1 MPTPYGMEIQ
11 LKSGHLM
18 PLLGLGTWDL
28 HGDACISA
36 VTAALKIGYRHV
48 DTAYYYRNHRDIAEG
63 ISNSR
68 IRREE
73 LFITTKIW
81 RDSLRYEEV
90 HRQFSQC
97 LSELRL
103 DYVDL
108 LLIHH
113 PNPQVPLA
121 ETCRAFDE
129 IVSSGEARSIGVSNF
144 SNELLRDAQQHVQ
157 APISNNQVQ
166 LHAGQQNPLHGY
178 PNNNVSLT
186 AYRPLARG
194 QLTSDVKLLTIGDKY
209 QKTASQVALR
219 WLTQQNIAAIPKAQS
234 TDHLIENSNI
244 FSWVLSDRDFAAIS
258 NGQPQ

>member
-1 MPTPYGMEIQ
+1 
-11 LKSGHLM
+11 M

-28 HGDACISA
+28 HGDNCISA
-36 VTAALKIGYRHV
+36 VTTALKIGYPHI
-48 DTAYYYRNHRDIAEG
+48 DTAYYYQNHKAIAQG

-68 IRREE
+68 IRRED

-90 HRQFSQC
+90 HQQFSKC
-97 LSELRL
+97 LAELSI

-121 ETCRAFDE
+121 ETCRAFDD
-129 IVSSGEARSIGVSNF
+129 IVSSGKARSIGVSNF
-144 SNELLRDAQQHVQ
+144 SNELLWEAQQHLQ
-157 APISNNQVQ
+157 TPISNNQIQ
-166 LHAGQQNPLHGY
+166 LHAGYQNSLQGY
-178 PNNNVSLT
+178 PENNVSLT

-194 QLTSDVKLLTIGDKY
+194 QLSSDVKLLTIGEKY
-209 QKTASQVALR
+209 KKTASQVALR

-244 FSWVLSDRDFAAIS
+244 FSWILSDRDFDAIS

>member
-1 MPTPYGMEIQ
+1 MPTRHGMNIQ
-11 LKSGHLM
+11 LKSGYFM

-28 HGDACISA
+28 HGGACISA
-36 VTAALKIGYRHV
+36 VTAALKLGYRHI
-48 DTAYYYRNHRDIAEG
+48 DTAYYYRDHRDIAKG

-81 RDSLRYEEV
+81 RDSLRYDEV

-121 ETCRAFDE
+121 DTCRAFDE
-129 IVSSGEARSIGVSNF
+129 IVSSGQTRSIGVSNF
-144 SNELLRDAQQHVQ
+144 TSELLRDAQQHSQ

-166 LHAGQQNPLHGY
+166 LYAGQQNPLHRY

-194 QLTSDVKLLTIGDKY
+194 QLSSDVKLRTIGRKY

-244 FSWVLSDRDFAAIS
+244 FSWVLSDRDLDTIS
-258 NGQPQ
+258 NGQPE

>member
-1 MPTPYGMEIQ
+1 MEIQ
-11 LKSGHLM
+11 LKSGYLM

-28 HGDACISA
+28 HGDNCISA
-36 VTAALKIGYRHV
+36 VTAALKIGYRHI
-48 DTAYYYRNHRDIAEG
+48 DTAYYYQNHKAIAKG

-68 IRREE
+68 IRRED

-81 RDSLRYEEV
+81 RASLRYDEV

-113 PNPQVPLA
+113 PNPQVPLS

-144 SNELLRDAQQHVQ
+144 SNELLTDAQQHVQ
-157 APISNNQVQ
+157 APISNNQIQ
-166 LHAGQQNPLHGY
+166 LHAGQQNPLHSY
-178 PNNNVSLT
+178 PQNSVSLT
-186 AYRPLARG
+186 AYQPLARG
-194 QLTSDVKLLTIGDKY
+194 QLSCDNKLLTIGEKY

-244 FSWVLSDRDFAAIS
+244 FSWVLSDRDFDTIS
-258 NGQPQ
+258 KGQPQ